1 MGFNKR
7 GIAASEM
14 WAPNKI
20 LFWLIFGVALGF
32 SIMFFN
38 ITLAKDAASQSKI
51 IENIESLNL
60 IQRLF
65 KSPNCFIYNK
75 EELLLNNVIDIDKFT
90 EERLNACYKISDNTF
105 PAFRITL
112 NSETAKIS
120 KVIKT
125 KNWNDNREF
134 EGRMPPKEIRVYSE
148 DKIQNGE
155 MLIEIQN
162 MR

>member
-1 MGFNKR
+1 MKFNKK
-7 GIAASEM
+7 GTAASEM
-14 WAPNKI
+14 WPADKI

-32 SIMFFN
+32 SIIYFN
-38 ITLAKDAASQSKI
+38 ITLAKDAAAQSKI
-51 IENIESLNL
+51 NENIESLNL
-60 IQRLF
+60 MQRFLE
-65 KSPNCFIYNK
+65 SPDCFIYNK
-75 EELLLNNVIDIDKFT
+75 EGLLLNNVIDVDKFS
-90 EERLNACYKISDNTF
+90 EERLNNCYRIIDNTF

-112 NSETAKIS
+112 NSKTAEIS

-134 EGRMPPKEIRVYSE
+134 EGEIAPKEIGVYSE

-155 MLIEIQN
+155 VVIEIQN